1 RRGGARG
8 RARGAAL
15 GRHARGEHRG
25 AFGVPHAPALGPPGG
40 HGARRRPH
48 PAHRAAGVSP
58 GPTTPT
64 RRSASAGAPALDCPH
79 RTAPVR
85 TLDTR
90 RCAMSTDEKFENAKD
105 KVGGQAKEGL
115 GKVTGDKQTEAEG
128 QTQQGKADAKDKL
141 QDARDTVK
149 GAVDGMF
156 GKDKK
161 D

>member
-1 RRGGARG
+1 
-8 RARGAAL
+8 
-15 GRHARGEHRG
+15 
-25 AFGVPHAPALGPPGG
+25 
-40 HGARRRPH
+40 
-48 PAHRAAGVSP
+48 
-58 GPTTPT
+58 
-64 RRSASAGAPALDCPH
+64 
-79 RTAPVR
+79 
-85 TLDTR
+85 
-90 RCAMSTDEKFENAKD
+90 MSTDEKFENAKD
-105 KVGGQAKEGL
+105 KLGGQAKEGL

>member
-1 RRGGARG
+1 
-8 RARGAAL
+8 
-15 GRHARGEHRG
+15 
-25 AFGVPHAPALGPPGG
+25 
-40 HGARRRPH
+40 
-48 PAHRAAGVSP
+48 
-58 GPTTPT
+58 
-64 RRSASAGAPALDCPH
+64 
-79 RTAPVR
+79 
-85 TLDTR
+85 
-90 RCAMSTDEKFENAKD
+90 MSTDEKFENAKD
-105 KVGGQAKEGL
+105 KVGGQANEGL